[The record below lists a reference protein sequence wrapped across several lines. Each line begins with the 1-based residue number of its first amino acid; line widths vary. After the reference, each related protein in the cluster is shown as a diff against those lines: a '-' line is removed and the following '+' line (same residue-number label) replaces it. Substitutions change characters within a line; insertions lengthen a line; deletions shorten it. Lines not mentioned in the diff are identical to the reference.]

1 MQKAVSYRWSLIG
14 LCALVAALGSA
25 IPGAA
30 QTVRGQARA
39 IQTSVVGVLGGTST
53 TVLVDTGALA
63 GAGDARDASAAD
75 GSVPSLV
82 AGNTLHAT
90 TIGWPDQVNSEVS
103 VADLTVTVAG
113 TTIGVDFAMAR
124 ASAKLGYAGAGKA
137 NIDGLSI
144 NGLPVI
150 VTGLPNQT
158 IAIPGGSVVINEQS
172 TSPAATVVNALHIA
186 VTRVADVVIA
196 SATAGVQ

>member
-1 MQKAVSYRWSLIG
+1 
-14 LCALVAALGSA
+14 
-25 IPGAA
+25 
-30 QTVRGQARA
+30 
-39 IQTSVVGVLGGTST
+39 
-53 TVLVDTGALA
+53 
-63 GAGDARDASAAD
+63 
-75 GSVPSLV
+75 
-82 AGNTLHAT
+82 
-90 TIGWPDQVNSEVS
+90 VNSEVS

-113 TTIGVDFAMAR
+113 TTIGVDFVMAR
-124 ASAKLGYAGAGKA
+124 ASAKLGYTGAGKT

-172 TSPAATVVNALHIA
+172 TSPASTVVNALHIA
-186 VTRVADVVIA
+186 VGRVADVVIA

>member
-1 MQKAVSYRWSLIG
+1 
-14 LCALVAALGSA
+14 
-25 IPGAA
+25 
-30 QTVRGQARA
+30 
-39 IQTSVVGVLGGTST
+39 
-53 TVLVDTGALA
+53 
-63 GAGDARDASAAD
+63 
-75 GSVPSLV
+75 
-82 AGNTLHAT
+82 
-90 TIGWPDQVNSEVS
+90 VNSEVS

-124 ASAKLGYAGAGKA
+124 ASAKLGYAGAGKT